1 VIGIAFIIA
10 SEQIGSSAKRGSII
24 HSGYVGDL
32 PKSGSTGSR

>member
-10 SEQIGSSAKRGSII
+10 SEQIGSSAKRGSITD
-24 HSGYVGDL
+24 SGYVGDL